1 MKEIRS
7 NNGLL
12 LVEEKN
18 FSLDFE
24 SENSS
29 GLEPYLNTT
38 TITKQ
43 MKWIFAI
50 VKIELC
56 DYNDERIATKWMKAT
71 ENGMEFLQHSSDSRN
86 SDSMFCEDVSDD
98 VR

>member
-1 MKEIRS
+1 MGMMCNNKGSGEGKIQKKSEDKRSIRS
-7 NNGLL
+7 KRLANERDSIKQRIIII
-12 LVEEKN
+12 EEKN

-43 MKWIFAI
+43 MK
-50 VKIELC
+50 
-56 DYNDERIATKWMKAT
+56 
-71 ENGMEFLQHSSDSRN
+71 
-86 SDSMFCEDVSDD
+86 
-98 VR
+98 